1 MKTYTFIQE
10 YLKKRRAML
19 VLGRIGEFFF
29 KADIWVESI
38 VVETYQTQSGWGAL
52 LSGIEQKC
60 RQHRLSP
67 EGSVG
72 YPITPIAVTPIDTM
86 INTSLIQIYQEGDII
101 AFERLV
107 MQPPVLNKALGIYT
121 ASLHAPTLCDGL
133 QKLTTVQLSLL
144 TRESGVRIFY
154 K

>member
-1 MKTYTFIQE
+1 MKKYTFIQE

-19 VLGRIGEFFF
+19 VLGHIGEFFF

-38 VVETYQTQSGWGAL
+38 VVETYQTQSGWDVL

-60 RQHRLSP
+60 RQQPQS
-67 EGSVG
+67 EGLVG
-72 YPITPIAVTPIDTM
+72 YPITPIATTPIDTM
-86 INTSLIQIYQEGDII
+86 INTSLIQIYQEGETI

-107 MQPPVLNKALGIYT
+107 IQPPALNKALGIYT
-121 ASLHAPTLCDGL
+121 ASVHAPTLSDGL
-133 QKLTTVQLSLL
+133 QKLTTARLSLL

-154 K
+154 V